1 MPAHPMS
8 AASMPWVM
16 SPAGLPWSVLAI
28 ALAITFGMSVLHS
41 VVGFAFGLLS
51 TPAFLLLFPPKQVVV
66 LTVLLMLVLN
76 VLIIRRSRHAVMLG
90 ELKELAGPA
99 LLGLPVGIVILVIT
113 SPPVLRLIVGVVV
126 FGFAS
131 TMLFGGESKL
141 AHWGGTPLVAGF
153 AGGVLTTSINF
164 NGPPIALYLAGRRLG
179 TEAFRATTA
188 AWLLFA
194 HTLAVVV
201 FAATRF
207 LTLDLLAIA
216 ALLSPACLAGSWI
229 GFRLVGRIRADVFR
243 QLVLGLLV
251 VMGIITISSSGYGR

>member
-1 MPAHPMS
+1 
-8 AASMPWVM
+8 MPWVM
-16 SPAGLPWSVLAI
+16 SPAGLPWAVLAI

-76 VLIIRRSRHAVMLG
+76 VLIIRRSPHAVVLG

-99 LLGLPVGIVILVIT
+99 LLGLPVGILILVIT
-113 SPPVLRLIVGVVV
+113 SPPVLRLIVGIAV

-131 TMLFGGESKL
+131 TMLFGGGRKL
-141 AHWGGTPLVAGF
+141 AQWAGTPAVAGF

-164 NGPPIALYLAGRRLG
+164 NGPPIALYLVGRRLG

-194 HTLAVVV
+194 HTLAVIV

-207 LTLDLLAIA
+207 LTMDLLATA
-216 ALLSPACLAGSWI
+216 ALLSPACLAGSWV
-229 GFRLVGRIRADVFR
+229 GLRLAGRIRADVFQR
-243 QLVLGLLV
+243 FVLGLLV
-251 VMGIITISSSGYGR
+251 VMGIITITSSGYGR

>member
-1 MPAHPMS
+1 MTVLS
-8 AASMPWVM
+8 TPWIV

-76 VLIIRRSRHAVMLG
+76 VLIIRRSRHAVVLG

-99 LLGLPVGIVILVIT
+99 LLGFPVGIVILVIT
-113 SPPVLRLIVGVVV
+113 SPPVLRLIVGVIVLA
-126 FGFAS
+126 FAS
-131 TMLFGGESKL
+131 TMLFGGGRKL
-141 AHWGGTPLVAGF
+141 AQWAGTPVVAGF

-164 NGPPIALYLAGRRLG
+164 NGPPIALYLVGRRLG
-179 TEAFRATTA
+179 AEAFRATTA

-194 HTLAVVV
+194 HTLAVDRVHCHAV
-201 FAATRF
+201 P
-207 LTLDLLAIA
+207 DHG
-216 ALLSPACLAGSWI
+216 PARDCGPPLAGLSRW
-229 GFRLVGRIRADVFR
+229 LVGWAPARRPHSCGRVSAVG
-243 QLVLGLLV
+243 VGAA
-251 VMGIITISSSGYGR
+251 SGHGDHHRHFVRLRPMSPP